1 MKRIAVLLLAFSAIS
16 SCYFPSDFIA
26 DLQIDQ
32 EGRYRFTFVGK
43 ITDLSMARRIFSGEL
58 EGLEVQKR
66 VEMTER
72 DLRRDKSFKDIV
84 YEGKARFDVK
94 YQREGYIVGE
104 RSFNFI
110 QPNSRFLTLTYNKN
124 TGEITMT
131 GGKPNKKH
139 ADKLEEADLKF
150 NGTLR
155 IWTNA
160 QPNKHNSKQV
170 EPRGRLIVYSWDI
183 KNIRQRVPIFRCKPQ
198 PLQ

>member
-1 MKRIAVLLLAFSAIS
+1 MLLAFSGIS

-26 DLQIDQ
+26 DLQIGQ
-32 EGRYRFTFVGK
+32 EGRYRFTYVGK
-43 ITDLSMARRIFSGEL
+43 ITDLSMAQRIISGEL

-66 VEMTER
+66 VEITER

-94 YQREGYIVGE
+94 YQREGYIVGD

-139 ADKLEEADLKF
+139 ADTLEEADLKF

-183 KNIRQRVPIFRCKPQ
+183 KDTRQRVPIFRFKPQ

>member
-1 MKRIAVLLLAFSAIS
+1 LLLAFSAIS

-139 ADKLEEADLKF
+139 ADTLEEADLKF

-183 KNIRQRVPIFRCKPQ
+183 KDTRQRVPIFRFKPQ